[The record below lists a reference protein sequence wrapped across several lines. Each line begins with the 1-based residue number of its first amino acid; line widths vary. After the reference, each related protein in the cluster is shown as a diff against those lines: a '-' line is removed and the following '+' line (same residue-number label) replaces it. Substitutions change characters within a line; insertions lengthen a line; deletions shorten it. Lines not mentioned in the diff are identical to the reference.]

1 MPADMSLPYLSSERT
16 ADRNRCTYAQ
26 PNIGKRSE
34 TLMEALGEGLK
45 VLKWIGTPQEDQQSQ
60 LIWSQGGLRDRAT
73 KLRVHMIGL
82 RSKPQMDE
90 IYTSISM
97 WVPQQLEWGVVPKAV
112 A

>member
-60 LIWSQGGLRDRAT
+60 LIWTQGALRD
-73 KLRVHMIGL
+73 
-82 RSKPQMDE
+82 
-90 IYTSISM
+90 
-97 WVPQQLEWGVVPKAV
+97 
-112 A
+112 